1 MTAKQYAKRYDLA
14 LNFKIV
20 AEKAYN
26 AGLKQGKSEDKNEV
40 FKRIEK
46 EVKKLRLEN
55 KELNEVL
62 NDGEKLADW
71 IGGM

>member
-1 MTAKQYAKRYDLA
+1 MTAKEYSSRYDMA

-20 AEKAYN
+20 AEKAYK

-40 FKRIEK
+40 FQRLEK
-46 EVKKLRLEN
+46 EVKKLRQEN

-71 IGGM
+71 ISGM